1 MKPLVCLPFLKR
13 LQNGAALAVMCC
25 VALPPGCDGNAEQRA
40 LNESLNSR
48 VGAAMR
54 GIMQRNDIPGGSI
67 AVSRDGMLV
76 FRSGYGRADASSGAA
91 VSVDTL
97 FRIGAVST
105 ALTGAAILK
114 QFEAELPEALD
125 YRVFGGAGLLPD
137 AAFADWLPRR
147 DRRVTDI
154 RLRDLLLN
162 TSGWQIDDYDPY
174 ADLAGIARAMGTAA
188 PANPRAVAG
197 YMLRQRLLD
206 VDPASKAQASSFGYN
221 LLGRIVEHRSGTP
234 YAQAMQQLVLQPT
247 GAVGMRIAGADAAS
261 RLPNEAAYYD
271 RPGTKPVLAQ
281 DGSQRR
287 GPPAYTG
294 MVFSTA
300 DAQAGWVA
308 TPTDLVRFATG
319 LGGND
324 NVAPLLQKK
333 TLALMA
339 SRDQR
344 LADSPY
350 SPGWDVRSEGGV
362 TILQRSGPL
371 PTSSF
376 AFLQT
381 RDDGWTW
388 AVAFNR
394 MPDQADI
401 ATAIAEL
408 EAAVVGASAQQ

>member
-1 MKPLVCLPFLKR
+1 MKPPARLPFLRR
-13 LQNGAALAVMCC
+13 LQNSAALAVMCC
-25 VALPPGCDGNAEQRA
+25 VALPPGCDGNADQRA
-40 LNESLNSR
+40 LNASLNSR

-54 GIMQRNDIPGGSI
+54 QIMERNDIPGGSI
-67 AVSRDGMLV
+67 AVSHDGMLV
-76 FRSGYGRADASSGAA
+76 FRSGYGRADTSSGAA

-105 ALTGAAILK
+105 ALTGVAILK
-114 QFEAELPEALD
+114 QFEGELPEALD
-125 YRVFGGAGLLPD
+125 YQVFGGAGLLPD
-137 AAFADWLPRR
+137 AAFPDWLPRR
-147 DRRVTDI
+147 DRRVTGI

-162 TSGWQIDDYDPY
+162 TSGWQANDYDPY
-174 ADLAGIARAMGTAA
+174 ADLVAIARAAGATA
-188 PANPRAVAG
+188 PANARTVAG

-206 VDPASKAQASSFGYN
+206 ADPASKAQASSFGYN
-221 LLGRIVEHRSGTP
+221 LLGRIIEYRSGTP
-234 YAQAMQQLVLQPT
+234 YSQAMQQLVLQPT

-261 RLPNEAAYYD
+261 RLANEATYYD
-271 RPGTKPVLAQ
+271 RPNTRQVLAQ

-287 GPPAYTG
+287 GTPAYNG
-294 MVFSTA
+294 YVFSTA
-300 DAQAGWVA
+300 DAQAGWAA
-308 TPTDLVRFATG
+308 TPTNLVRFATG
-319 LGGND
+319 LGGNE
-324 NVAPLLQKK
+324 NVTPLLQKK

-344 LADSPY
+344 LTDSPY
-350 SPGWDVRSEGGV
+350 SPGWDYRSEAGV

-371 PTSSF
+371 PTGSY

-401 ATAIAEL
+401 AASIAEL
-408 EAAVVGASAQQ
+408 EAAVAGAAAQQ

>member
-1 MKPLVCLPFLKR
+1 MKPPARLPSLKR
-13 LQNGAALAVMCC
+13 LQNSAALAVMCC
-25 VALPPGCDGNAEQRA
+25 VAVPPGCDGNAEQRA
-40 LNESLNSR
+40 LNASLNSR

-54 GIMQRNDIPGGSI
+54 HIMERNDIPGGSI
-67 AVSRDGMLV
+67 AVSHDGMLV
-76 FRSGYGRADASSGAA
+76 FRSGYGRADTSSGAA

-105 ALTGAAILK
+105 ALTGVAILK
-114 QFEAELPEALD
+114 QFEGELPEALD
-125 YRVFGGAGLLPD
+125 YPVFGGAGLLPD
-137 AAFADWLPRR
+137 AAFPDWLPRR
-147 DRRVTDI
+147 DRRVTGI

-162 TSGWQIDDYDPY
+162 TSGWQVDDYDPY
-174 ADLAGIARAMGTAA
+174 ADLAAIARAAGATA
-188 PANPRAVAG
+188 PANARTVAG

-206 VDPASKAQASSFGYN
+206 TDPASKAQASSFGYN
-221 LLGRIVEHRSGTP
+221 LLGRIIEYRSGRP
-234 YAQAMQQLVLQPT
+234 YSQAMQQLVLQPT
-247 GAVGMRIAGADAAS
+247 GAAGMRIAGADAAG
-261 RLPNEAAYYD
+261 RLANEATYYD
-271 RPGTKPVLAQ
+271 RPNTKQVPAQ

-287 GPPAYTG
+287 GTPAYNG
-294 MVFSTA
+294 YVFSTA
-300 DAQAGWVA
+300 DAQAGWAA

-319 LGGND
+319 LGGNE
-324 NVAPLLQKK
+324 NVTPLLQKR

-350 SPGWDVRSEGGV
+350 SPGWDIRSEGGV

-371 PTSSF
+371 PSGSY

-401 ATAIAEL
+401 ATSIAEL
-408 EAAVVGASAQQ
+408 EAAIAGAAAQQ

>member
-1 MKPLVCLPFLKR
+1 MTPFDAIPFLKR
-13 LQNGAALAVMCC
+13 MQNGAALAVMCC
-25 VALPPGCDGNAEQRA
+25 VALPPGCDGNAEERA

-48 VGAAMR
+48 VGAVMR
-54 GIMQRNDIPGGSI
+54 DVMKRNDIPGGSI
-67 AVSRDGMLV
+67 AVSHEGMLV
-76 FRSGYGRADASSGAA
+76 FRSGYGRADTSSGAA

-114 QFEAELPEALD
+114 QFETELPEALD
-125 YRVFGGAGLLPD
+125 YRVFGSAGLLPD
-137 AAFADWLPRR
+137 AAFPDWLPRR

-154 RLRDLLLN
+154 RLRDLLWN
-162 TSGWQIDDYDPY
+162 TTGWQIDDYDPY

-188 PANPRAVAG
+188 PANARTVAG
-197 YMLRQRLLD
+197 YMLRQRRLGA
-206 VDPASKAQASSFGYN
+206 DPASKAQPSSFGYN
-221 LLGRIVEHRSGTP
+221 LLGRIIEYRSGTP

-261 RLPNEAAYYD
+261 RLANEATYYD
-271 RPGTKPVLAQ
+271 RPNTRQVLAQ

-287 GPPAYTG
+287 GTPAYNG
-294 MVFSTA
+294 YVFSTA
-300 DAQAGWVA
+300 DAQAGWAA

-344 LADSPY
+344 LVDSPY
-350 SPGWDVRSEGGV
+350 SPGWEVRSEAGV

-371 PTSSF
+371 PTGSY

-408 EAAVVGASAQQ
+408 EAAVIGASAQQ

>member
-1 MKPLVCLPFLKR
+1 MSPFSPASVRKR
-13 LQNGAALAVMCC
+13 LQHRAALAVMCC

-48 VGAAMR
+48 VGTAMR
-54 GIMQRNDIPGGSI
+54 SIMKRNDIPGGSI
-67 AVSRDGMLV
+67 AVSHDGMLV
-76 FRSGYGRADASSGAA
+76 FRSGYGRADAASGAP

-97 FRIGAVST
+97 FRVGAVST

-125 YRVFGGAGLLPD
+125 YRVFGAAGLLPD
-137 AAFADWLPRR
+137 ATFSDWLPRR
-147 DRRVTDI
+147 DRRITDI

-162 TSGWQIDDYDPY
+162 TSGWEIDDDDPY
-174 ADLAGIARAMGTAA
+174 ADLARIANAMGATA
-188 PANPRAVAG
+188 PASARTVAA
-197 YMLRQRLLD
+197 YMLRQRTLGA
-206 VDPASKAQASSFGYN
+206 DPASTAKASGFGYN
-221 LLGRIVEHRSGTP
+221 LLGRIVEYRSGTP
-234 YAQAMQQLVLQPT
+234 YAQTMQKLVLQPT

-261 RLPNEAAYYD
+261 RQANEAAYYD
-271 RPGTKPVLAQ
+271 RPNTSPVLAQ

-287 GPPAYTG
+287 GTPAYNAY
-294 MVFSTA
+294 VFSSA

-319 LGGND
+319 LAGNE

-350 SPGWDVRSEGGV
+350 SPGWDYRSEAGV

-371 PTSSF
+371 PTGSY

-408 EAAVVGASAQQ
+408 EAAVVGASAQP

>member
-1 MKPLVCLPFLKR
+1 MKPLDAIPFLKR

-48 VGAAMR
+48 VGPAMR
-54 GIMQRNDIPGGSI
+54 DIMKRNDIPGGSI
-67 AVSRDGMLV
+67 AVSHDGMLV
-76 FRSGYGRADASSGAA
+76 FRSGYGRADANSGAA
-91 VSVDTL
+91 VTVDTL

-137 AAFADWLPRR
+137 AAFPDWLPRR

-162 TSGWQIDDYDPY
+162 TSGWQIDDDDPY
-174 ADLAGIARAMGTAA
+174 ADLAGIARAMGTSA
-188 PANPRAVAG
+188 PANARTVAG
-197 YMLRQRLLD
+197 YMLRQRRLD
-206 VDPASKAQASSFGYN
+206 ADPASKAQPGSFGYN
-221 LLGRIVEHRSGTP
+221 LLGRIVEYRSGTP
-234 YAQAMQQLVLQPT
+234 YAQAIQRLVLQPT
-247 GAVGMRIAGADAAS
+247 GAIGMRIAGADAAG
-261 RLPNEAAYYD
+261 RLANEATYYD
-271 RPGTKPVLAQ
+271 RPNTGQVPAQ

-287 GPPAYTG
+287 GTPAYTG
-294 MVFSTA
+294 YVFSTA
-300 DAQAGWVA
+300 DAQAGWAA

-319 LGGND
+319 LGGNE

-350 SPGWDVRSEGGV
+350 SPGWDVRSEAGV

-371 PTSSF
+371 PTGSY

-381 RDDGWTW
+381 RDDGWTR

>member
-1 MKPLVCLPFLKR
+1 MSAFSPARFLKR

-25 VALPPGCDGNAEQRA
+25 VALPPGCDGNAGQRA

-48 VGAAMR
+48 VGPAMR
-54 GIMQRNDIPGGSI
+54 SIMKRNDIPGGSI

-76 FRSGYGRADASSGAA
+76 FRSGYGRADTSSGAA
-91 VSVDTL
+91 VSVDTM

-114 QFEAELPEALD
+114 QFEAELPQALD
-125 YRVFGGAGLLPD
+125 YRVFGAAGLLPD
-137 AAFADWLPRR
+137 AAFPDWLPRR

-154 RLRDLLLN
+154 RLRDLLQN
-162 TSGWQIDDYDPY
+162 TSGWQTEDYDPY
-174 ADLAGIARAMGTAA
+174 ADLASIARAMGAAA
-188 PANPRAVAG
+188 PASARTVAG

-206 VDPASKAQASSFGYN
+206 ADPASRVSESSFGYN
-221 LLGRIVEHRSGTP
+221 LLGRIIEYRSGRP
-234 YAQAMQQLVLQPT
+234 YAQAVQQLVLQPT
-247 GAVGMRIAGADAAS
+247 GAGGMRIAGADAAS
-261 RLPNEAAYYD
+261 RMANEATYYD
-271 RPGTKPVLAQ
+271 RQQTRPAPAQ

-287 GPPAYTG
+287 GAPAYNAY
-294 MVFSTA
+294 VFSTA
-300 DAQAGWVA
+300 DAQAGWAA

-319 LGGND
+319 LAGNE
-324 NVAPLLQKK
+324 NVPPLLQKK

-339 SRDQR
+339 SRDER
-344 LADSPY
+344 FTDSPY
-350 SPGWDVRSEGGV
+350 APGWDIRSEAGV

-371 PTSSF
+371 PTGSY

-401 ATAIAEL
+401 AAAIAEL
-408 EAAVVGASAQQ
+408 EAAVVGASAE